1 MIMKKILKQLLLYLL
16 VGITSILSI
25 VLLGII
31 GLPNSIGGKIV
42 VWLFAGL
49 FSYSIYIFI
58 PFFNKKSVKYYDGFL
73 LAWAYFVI
81 IIMIAFRTS
90 NLEEYDY
97 FVAFSFII
105 SLPFISELI
114 LKSKRNTNKKI
125 NINIKKEISKLF
137 DINTWFTIL
146 DVSSHIK
153 VSEYIIRK
161 DLNEMVNEGLVELKK
176 VGTKNYYK
184 IINKKID
191 DTKR

>member
-1 MIMKKILKQLLLYLL
+1 MIMKKIIKQLLLYLL
-16 VGITSILSI
+16 VGITSILTI
-25 VLLGII
+25 VLLGIV

-73 LAWAYFVI
+73 LAWAYFAI
-81 IIMIAFRTS
+81 IIVIAFRTS

-97 FVAFSFII
+97 FMAFSFIV

-114 LKSKRNTNKKI
+114 LKSKRNINKEK
-125 NINIKKEISKLF
+125 NFNIKKEIPKLF
-137 DINTWFTIL
+137 DINTWFSIL
-146 DVSSHIK
+146 DVSSKIK

-161 DLNEMVNEGLVELKK
+161 DLNEMVKEGFVELKK

-184 IINKKID
+184 IIDKKVED
-191 DTKR
+191 SK

>member
-1 MIMKKILKQLLLYLL
+1 MIMKKIIKQLLLYLL

-42 VWLFAGL
+42 VWLFSGL

-73 LAWAYFVI
+73 LAWAYFAI
-81 IIMIAFRTS
+81 IIVITFRTS

-97 FVAFSFII
+97 FVAFSFIV

-114 LKSKRNTNKKI
+114 LKSKRNINKEK
-125 NINIKKEISKLF
+125 NFKLKKEISKLF

-146 DVSSHIK
+146 DVSSNIK

-161 DLNEMVNEGLVELKK
+161 DLNEMVKEGFVELKK

-184 IINKKID
+184 IIDKK
-191 DTKR
+191 